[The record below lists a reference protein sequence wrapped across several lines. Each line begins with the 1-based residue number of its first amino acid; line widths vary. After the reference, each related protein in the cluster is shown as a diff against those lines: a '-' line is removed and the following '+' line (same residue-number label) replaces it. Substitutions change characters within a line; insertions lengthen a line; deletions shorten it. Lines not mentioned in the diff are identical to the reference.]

1 MIKRFKDKLD
11 SFSNLE
17 DRIFYMILGISI
29 IVNVLTI
36 LFTALENTGVFSL
49 VTSVFSLVF
58 FLILLYLSLAL
69 DKIKACRLIFVYFLN
84 CLILPVGFIT
94 SGGIDSGVPLYLLA
108 GLFLIVPIL
117 REPSRTIAF
126 SISFILDCVIIC
138 LSYFFMPGTDNS
150 IDIAE
155 ELCPKLSS
163 SARIVDVLSSFA
175 FMTIFVCGCTIVIL
189 MAYRTEREKGRALV
203 EKMAYLEKR
212 DELTDLYDRHYF
224 FTRIEKMHNT
234 ELFKSDL
241 YYLALLDIDNFKQIN
256 DKYGNLFGDMAL
268 KKIADELNK
277 TMDEYSGEIVARY
290 SGDEFIY
297 LISAVS
303 LDVAAT
309 RIERIR
315 RIVEDITFENHP
327 DIKLSIS
334 SGVTACSNFED
345 MTSLLAA
352 TDHMLGIAK
361 KNGRNQVVT
370 EADYS

>member
-1 MIKRFKDKLD
+1 
-11 SFSNLE
+11 
-17 DRIFYMILGISI
+17 
-29 IVNVLTI
+29 
-36 LFTALENTGVFSL
+36 
-49 VTSVFSLVF
+49 
-58 FLILLYLSLAL
+58 
-69 DKIKACRLIFVYFLN
+69 
-84 CLILPVGFIT
+84 
-94 SGGIDSGVPLYLLA
+94 
-108 GLFLIVPIL
+108 
-117 REPSRTIAF
+117 
-126 SISFILDCVIIC
+126 
-138 LSYFFMPGTDNS
+138 
-150 IDIAE
+150 
-155 ELCPKLSS
+155 
-163 SARIVDVLSSFA
+163 
-175 FMTIFVCGCTIVIL
+175 
-189 MAYRTEREKGRALV
+189 
-203 EKMAYLEKR
+203 
-212 DELTDLYDRHYF
+212 
-224 FTRIEKMHNT
+224 
-234 ELFKSDL
+234 
-241 YYLALLDIDNFKQIN
+241 
-256 DKYGNLFGDMAL
+256 MAL